1 MKIVIEHK
9 GVKREIEADS
19 FRMCGSRDDLE
30 AVARSIDNANIQC
43 YGWLTVFKQPEAVTN
58 TPPEPWC

>member
-1 MKIVIEHK
+1 MKIVIQHK

-19 FRMCGSRDDLE
+19 FMMCGSRDDLE
-30 AVARSIDNANIQC
+30 AVARSIDNANVQN
-43 YGWLTVFKQPEAVTN
+43 YGWLTVCKREPMATN

>member
-1 MKIVIEHK
+1 MKIVIQHK

-19 FRMCGSRDDLE
+19 FMMCGSRDDLE
-30 AVARSIDNANIQC
+30 AVARSIDNANIQS
-43 YGWLTVFKQPEAVTN
+43 YGWLTVCKPEPVATN